1 MSRLVFWLTLALIS
15 VFPVDGIRAQSKVS
29 GFTGSWILDKEQKR
43 DKNVPR
49 KLKDY
54 KMLVGE
60 VVDGESGNL
69 LNVRSQVEGPVEIEV
84 ERNQAASMPSIVAN
98 PRTSSASP
106 TGVSATSTGAV
117 TVEKRT
123 YGGTLALFFT
133 PNEVSYNLDGK
144 EVKVD
149 IKQGGKVNGVARIKA
164 KLDKSGKSLQFTT
177 IRRTKTPEGEVEITT
192 REWWKLS
199 NDGNSLKLER
209 TVEMPTARDE
219 ITLSLTKVQAAG

>member
-1 MSRLVFWLTLALIS
+1 MRRSFFWLVLALIAVS
-15 VFPVDGIRAQSKVS
+15 PTGEIRAQSKVS
-29 GFTGSWILDKEQKR
+29 GFTGSWILNKEQKR

-60 VVDGESGNL
+60 VLAGESGNL
-69 LNVRSQVEGPVEIEV
+69 LKVRSQVEGPVEIEV
-84 ERNQAASMPSIVAN
+84 ERTQAPNLPSIVSN

-106 TGVSATSTGAV
+106 TGVSATTAGAV
-117 TVEKRT
+117 TVEKKT

-144 EVKVD
+144 EVRVD
-149 IKQGGKVNGVARIKA
+149 ITQGGKVNGVARIKA

-177 IRRTKTPEGEVEITT
+177 IRRTKTPDGEVEITT

-199 NDGNSLKLER
+199 DDGNSLKLER
-209 TVEMPTARDE
+209 TVDMPNARDE
-219 ITLSLTKVQAAG
+219 ITLNLTKVQAAG

>member
-1 MSRLVFWLTLALIS
+1 MSRVLSGLALALLF
-15 VFPVDGIRAQSKVS
+15 VFPVEGIRAQSKVS
-29 GFTGSWILDKEQKR
+29 GFAGSWILDKEQRR

-60 VVDGESGNL
+60 VVSESGNL
-69 LNVRSQVEGPVEIEV
+69 LDVKSQVDGPVEIEV
-84 ERNQAASMPSIVAN
+84 DRSQAANLPSIVAN
-98 PRTSSASP
+98 PRTSSTSP
-106 TGVSATSTGAV
+106 TGASATTAGAV
-117 TVEKRT
+117 AEEKKT

-149 IKQGGKVNGVARIKA
+149 IKQDGRVNGVARIKA
-164 KLDKSGKSLQFTT
+164 KLDKSGKTLQFTT
-177 IRRTKTPEGEVEITT
+177 IRRTKTPQGEVEITT

-199 NDGNSLKLER
+199 DDGNSLKLQR
-209 TVEMPTARDE
+209 TVDMPNARDE
-219 ITLSLTKVQAAG
+219 ITLSLTKVKLAG